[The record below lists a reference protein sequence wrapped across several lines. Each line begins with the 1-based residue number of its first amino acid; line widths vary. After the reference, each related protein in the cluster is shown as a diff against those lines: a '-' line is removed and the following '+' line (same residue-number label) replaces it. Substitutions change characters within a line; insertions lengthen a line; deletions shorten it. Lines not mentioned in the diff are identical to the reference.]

1 MMRRPW
7 LTLVGMIAALGTASL
22 IVISCATVERTLVAP
37 PEIPGATFVG
47 NQVCYDCH
55 TNIVRIFPAS
65 PHARVHLPNG
75 KLAGGTGCE
84 SCHGAG
90 SKHVQGGGGRGKFI
104 VNPGKDP
111 AACFQCHL
119 EVHAAFR
126 LPQHHPIP
134 EGKMNC
140 VQCHDPHGAD
150 IMKPAGGL
158 AMARL
163 NESCAPCHRDQSRQ
177 FVFEHESMREGCTV
191 CHTPHG
197 SVNAKML
204 IERDN
209 NLCLKCHA
217 QTPQA
222 VSPSSPRGQ
231 LVIGKVDHTAFVSR
245 GACWSASCHTAI
257 HGSNVN
263 PKMLY

>member
-1 MMRRPW
+1 
-7 LTLVGMIAALGTASL
+7 
-22 IVISCATVERTLVAP
+22 
-37 PEIPGATFVG
+37 
-47 NQVCYDCH
+47 
-55 TNIVRIFPAS
+55 
-65 PHARVHLPNG
+65 VHLPNG

-150 IMKPAGGL
+150 IMKPTGGL

-217 QTPQA
+217 QTPQV